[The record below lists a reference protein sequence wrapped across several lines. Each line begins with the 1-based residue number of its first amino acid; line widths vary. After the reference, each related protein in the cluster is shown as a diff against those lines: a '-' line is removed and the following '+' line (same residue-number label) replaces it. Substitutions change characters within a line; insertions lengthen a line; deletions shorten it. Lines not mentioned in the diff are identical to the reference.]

1 MLVVVHILETFV
13 SILSLEESRSDCES
27 FLVGQN
33 LNRTLD
39 PSGLYA
45 EQPQIRLDKKTCR
58 TVNRLIRSIFLPPM
72 CPNKST

>member
-1 MLVVVHILETFV
+1 MLVAAHVLGTFV

-58 TVNRLIRSIFLPPM
+58 TVDRLIRSIFLPPM